1 MRKSS
6 KRAAHTMYNTLPRSI
21 RRIPFLEALIG
32 TNTKDLYEA
41 IFDVEVSHEF
51 ELFKDENEDEMAML
65 QSIGSREN
73 VQATSTAL
81 TDPESGTPKKQ
92 GNSSHPRNGLSIDL
106 PSPRESPSRSRKT
119 SVLSP
124 LVETFSAPEIPSI
137 NVKSPL
143 GKLYTHRPTPLTKS
157 TSGTP
162 LDEHPPS
169 AVVPDMAPT
178 VKKME
183 NLLDGLR
190 DTPIIRL
197 RDEMKELQ
205 VSNSKSHF
213 SVRETE
219 RKIRIGPPGAD
230 REPTFDIN
238 SRHEE

>member
-1 MRKSS
+1 MRQSS

-21 RRIPFLEALIG
+21 RRIPFLEAVVG
-32 TNTKDLYEA
+32 TNSKDLYEA

-51 ELFKDENEDEMAML
+51 ELFKDENEDEIPIL
-65 QSIGSREN
+65 RSIGSREN
-73 VQATSTAL
+73 VCATSVTL
-81 TDPESGTPKKQ
+81 TDSRPGTPRKQ
-92 GNSSHPRNGLSIDL
+92 GNSSHPRHGLSIDV

-124 LVETFSAPEIPSI
+124 LVETFSASEIPSI

-143 GKLYTHRPTPLTKS
+143 GKLYAHRPAPLTKS

-162 LDEHPPS
+162 LDEHPSP
-169 AVVPDMAPT
+169 VVPDIAPT

-183 NLLDGLR
+183 VLLDGLR

-205 VSNSKSHF
+205 VSNPKSP
-213 SVRETE
+213 VRETQ
-219 RKIRIGPPGAD
+219 RTVRTGSPSSD
-230 REPTFDIN
+230 REPAFDID